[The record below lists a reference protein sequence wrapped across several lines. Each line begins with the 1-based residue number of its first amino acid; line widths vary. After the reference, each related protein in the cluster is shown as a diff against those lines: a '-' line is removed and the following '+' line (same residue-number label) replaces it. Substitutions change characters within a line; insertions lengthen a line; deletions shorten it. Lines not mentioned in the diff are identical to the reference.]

1 MHVVQQGPESRG
13 VEIPQPSRL
22 VPVDSDVWIV
32 EGPIVSFYGFPY
44 PTRSVIVRLPNG
56 TLWVWSPIPL
66 DDELMTEVSEFGTV
80 AHLVSPNKLH
90 HLGLADWRAAF
101 PAAKLWGMPSTVRKC
116 RDLCFDGVLDDTPPV
131 AWRGTIEHVQFRGSP
146 LLEEMI
152 FFHRPSRT
160 VLLADLSEALSRDFL
175 ARHWAPWQRL
185 IARLWSITE
194 AAPKAPLEVRWSTI
208 RRCVARA
215 ATHRLL
221 AYNPEKV
228 IMAHGVWQRSHGRAF
243 LERTFSWLSPEPPH
257 VVGEEH

>member
-1 MHVVQQGPESRG
+1 MPRAA
-13 VEIPQPSRL
+13 RL
-22 VPVDSDVWIV
+22 EQVDDGIWIV
-32 EGPIVSFYGFPY
+32 DGPIVSFYGFPY
-44 PTRSVIVRLPNG
+44 PTRSVIVRLPDG

-66 DDELMTEVSEFGTV
+66 DDELMAEVSGLGPV

-90 HLGLADWRAAF
+90 HLGLEEWRVAF
-101 PAAKLWGMPSTVRKC
+101 PAAKLWGLPSTVRKC
-116 RDLCFDGVLDDTPPV
+116 RDLRFDGVLDDMPPL
-131 AWRGTIEHVQFRGSP
+131 AWLGTIEHVQFRGSP

-160 VLLADLSEALSRDFL
+160 VLLADLSEALSHDFL

-208 RRCVARA
+208 RRSVARA
-215 ATHRLL
+215 AIHRLL
-221 AYNPEKV
+221 AYDPEKV

-243 LERTFSWLSPEPPH
+243 LERTFSWLSPVSPSMS
-257 VVGEEH
+257 GEVPR